1 MEEAKRRA
9 EDDTGRMIAEAENK
23 VAQMMEEA
31 KRKGEDNAEK
41 MIAEAENKVSQI
53 IEEAKQKGEDNACRV
68 IAEAENRIG
77 QVIYKEKSNDGEK
90 TMQEGGRMSKL
101 YDGVVE
107 LAISPPVNVSTLC
120 ALHKQ
125 LKQTPNIDV
134 LSMKGAVNEGL
145 RIRMLVRAP
154 LPLLEFI
161 KGLSAVKDASDDE
174 GLVQSQT
181 EKGVKRIIV
190 TTC

>member
-1 MEEAKRRA
+1 
-9 EDDTGRMIAEAENK
+9 MIITEAEK
-23 VAQMMEEA
+23 
-31 KRKGEDNAEK
+31 
-41 MIAEAENKVSQI
+41 KVSQI
-53 IEEAKQKGEDNACRV
+53 VEEAKQKGGGNASG
-68 IAEAENRIG
+68 IITEAENKAS
-77 QVIYKEKSNDGEK
+77 QVIEKARSKDSEK
-90 TMQEGGRMSKL
+90 TIQEEGRMSKL

-107 LAISPPVNVSTLC
+107 LAIAPPVNVSTLC

-125 LKQTPNIDV
+125 LKQTPNLDV

-174 GLVQSQT
+174 GQVQSQI
-181 EKGVKRIIV
+181 EKGVKRIVV

>member
-1 MEEAKRRA
+1 
-9 EDDTGRMIAEAENK
+9 MIAEAENR
-23 VAQMMEEA
+23 VGRVME
-31 KRKGEDNAEK
+31 
-41 MIAEAENKVSQI
+41 
-53 IEEAKQKGEDNACRV
+53 
-68 IAEAENRIG
+68 
-77 QVIYKEKSNDGEK
+77 KEKSNDSEK
-90 TMQEGGRMSKL
+90 TMQEDGRTSKL

-107 LAISPPVNVSTLC
+107 LAIAPPVNVSTLC

-161 KGLSAVKDASDDE
+161 KGLSAVKDASEDE
-174 GLVQSQT
+174 GLVPSQI
-181 EKGVKRIIV
+181 EKGVKRIVV